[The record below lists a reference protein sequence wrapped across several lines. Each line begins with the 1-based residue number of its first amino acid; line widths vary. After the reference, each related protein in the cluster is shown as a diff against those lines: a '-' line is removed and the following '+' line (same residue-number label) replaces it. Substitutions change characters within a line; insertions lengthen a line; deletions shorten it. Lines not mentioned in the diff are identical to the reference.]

1 MAAERLSPGDPSSF
15 ARPVSLYLNVNF
27 ERKVLCG
34 KVDLTVDKKKADV
47 THVGQQ
53 ILQKY

>member
-1 MAAERLSPGDPSSF
+1 MAAEGLSSGDPSSF
-15 ARPVSLYLNVNF
+15 ARPVSLYLDVNF

-34 KVDLTVDKKKADV
+34 KADLTVDKKKADV